1 MESVCVFCGSRPGR
15 GEAYVESARSL
26 GRALAGRGIR
36 LVYGGG
42 KVGLMGVVADAALEA
57 GGEAV
62 GVIPRMLVEREISHG
77 GLTELHVVGSMHE
90 RKALMNDLS
99 DGFVALAGGFGT
111 MEELFEVLTWGQLGL
126 HGKPCGF
133 LDANGYYGPLL
144 GFFDR
149 MVDEGFLE
157 GQNRAR
163 VVFETDPDALLDAF
177 RFYEPPRT
185 ARWVRE
191 SET

>member
-144 GFFDR
+144 SFFDR